1 MSNSRNIKP
10 DMFSLTELFHGT
22 LREISA
28 IISYD
33 AMWETKTKDH
43 LFYELNR
50 RGCITLTDR
59 LCLNPLGKLVYCHQ
73 QMCLFVLDLLKGPTM
88 SSPQTANG
96 QVIGIILNS

>member
-10 DMFSLTELFHGT
+10 DMLSLTELFHGT
-22 LREISA
+22 LGEISA

-43 LFYELNR
+43 LFHELNR

-59 LCLNPLGKLVYCHQ
+59 LCLNPFCKLVYYHQ
-73 QMCLFVLDLLKGPTM
+73 KVRLLSLDLLKGPTV
-88 SSPQTANG
+88 SSPQSANG
-96 QVIGIILNS
+96 QVIGIIHNS